1 MFGFGFAICLTAVL
15 TAQKPAAT
23 PRQERLLNGL
33 KVLVVNDPAAGNVSL
48 RLRIHGGSAFDPQEK
63 EGVMKMLSESFFP
76 TPESRSFFAEELGGG
91 LEVTCSYDY
100 IQINASARSGEML
113 TLIETVAQAVANLDL
128 SKETAASLRTSL
140 LASVAAAEKDPAY
153 VADSAV
159 AKRLFGTFPYGRP
172 QMGTPASLQR
182 VDFADLRF
190 AKERLLTADNATLA
204 IRGSVDTQLAFRAA
218 RRYFGAW
225 LKADKRIP
233 STFRQP
239 DDPDPAIL
247 KIAVDATPAFE
258 VRYAV
263 RGVSRS
269 AREFPV
275 AEVLAQVLDARL
287 RSLVGS
293 NGTASV
299 AHEEHVL
306 PGAFVLRYR
315 ANGEG
320 PLALNA
326 ERANAETVAS
336 FIGRPVTDAEFVAA
350 KAEMLA
356 ALARRDPVD
365 VWLDVDTYK
374 ITSPSDEMKAFQ
386 DLSLSDLNAF
396 ASRVASQKAAI
407 AMVTPAVPP
416 PSPTN

>member
-1 MFGFGFAICLTAVL
+1 MFGFGFAICVTAIL
-15 TAQKPAAT
+15 TAQKPAVT

-33 KVLVVNDPAAGNVSL
+33 KVLVFNDPAAGNVSL

-76 TPESRSFFAEELGGG
+76 TPESRSFFAEELDGG
-91 LEVTCSYDY
+91 LEVTCGYDH

-172 QMGTPASLQR
+172 QMGTQASLQK

-204 IRGSVDTQLAFRAA
+204 IRGNVDTQLAFRAA

-247 KIAVDATPAFE
+247 KIAVDATSAVE

-269 AREFPV
+269 AREFPA
-275 AEVLAQVLDARL
+275 AEVLARVLDARL
-287 RSLVGS
+287 KSLVGS

-299 AHEEHVL
+299 THEEHVL

-350 KAEMLA
+350 KADVLA
-356 ALARRDPVD
+356 ALVRRDSVD

-374 ITSPSDEMKAFQ
+374 ITSPTDEMKAFEN
-386 DLSLSDLNAF
+386 LSLSDLNAF
-396 ASRVASQKAAI
+396 ASRVARQKAAI
-407 AMVTPAVPP
+407 AMVTPAVPAA
-416 PSPTN
+416 SPTN